1 MSNITTFYICF
12 GHAAVTWQT
21 VYHQCF
27 MLCCPCV
34 YAVYFLYLC
43 CVSPAYFMLQSFYRG
58 VYCGASHQGH
68 EQQLAP
74 RLLPVWDLHRPARW
88 RGLCQ
93 ECRKVRH
100 NLVIPVYRWGRQCE
114 LIIFGEDFTLHL
126 HFHVMWLTLHK
137 YSSWVGEW
145 FSTFKLVRF
154 MNTSTY
160 VKENTYV

>member
-1 MSNITTFYICF
+1 MSNRTTFCICF
-12 GHAAVTWQT
+12 GQAAVTWQT

-58 VYCGASHQGH
+58 VHRGTSHQGH

-74 RLLPVWDLHRPARW
+74 RLLPVWDLHRTACW

-93 ECRKVRH
+93 ERWKVRH
-100 NLVIPVYRWGRQCE
+100 NLVTPVYRWGTQHK
-114 LIIFGEDFTLHL
+114 LIIFGRGFYFT
-126 HFHVMWLTLHK
+126 FT
-137 YSSWVGEW
+137 
-145 FSTFKLVRF
+145 FSCGWHYINILAG
-154 MNTSTY
+154 
-160 VKENTYV
+160 